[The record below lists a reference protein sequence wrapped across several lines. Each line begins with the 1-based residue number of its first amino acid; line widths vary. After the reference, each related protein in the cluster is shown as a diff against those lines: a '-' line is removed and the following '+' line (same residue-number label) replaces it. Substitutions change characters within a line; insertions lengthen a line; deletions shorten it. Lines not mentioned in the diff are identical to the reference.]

1 MFARLSVLLGLAL
14 AVAGCATLPKV
25 GEASEGIPTFASE
38 AQIDAYV
45 AAQWREHEGV
55 MRREAASGYEE
66 PILVTGSRIESVAI
80 TNVQEEGVDEGG
92 IVKATSEYLIV
103 LRRGRIVVMRHT
115 GATLDVVS
123 AIDAFPPGDPA
134 PNDTWYDEMLLDRGM
149 VVVVGYS
156 YGGDATEIS
165 RFRLAEDGTISYRD
179 THYLSSDDYFSSR
192 NYASRLIGGRF
203 VTYTPSPFEK
213 DWRKSAPFLERRN
226 PDGSRTRVGPL
237 LKPAN
242 LGVAA
247 GMVEDVPPYARDL
260 HGVTQCDLLAEELTC
275 STRGVIGSQTA
286 EYYFSREAAYVWTEV
301 GHDERF
307 GRAKKPWASMLY
319 RIPLDEAEP
328 MTAIAVQGAP
338 IDQFSFHEDGERQS
352 LFVMTKGR
360 FNFGPNAPFAATM
373 WESETRADRL
383 ALFRMPLDHFGNG
396 AQMAPA
402 LTYRPLAEIE
412 AWGIQNRFVG
422 NHLLYGGG
430 GYYEGEDDMPGL
442 MVSPLDAD
450 WVQRID
456 LPHGISR
463 IDRLGNDAI
472 VIGEGNEESLGFSAI
487 RFSQE
492 RWVGRLDSTYLLPDA
507 SEGESRSHAF
517 FWQPDPGD
525 PLSGD
530 GIMALPIE
538 REPGEDMPSYLG
550 SGSGVFFLR
559 RKQGVL
565 EAAGELS
572 VNPADNPAAVAAA
585 MAADKLSEDDA
596 CDASCVD
603 WYGNARPIFLGERL
617 YALVGDELIEGRL
630 VNGQVVEQRRI
641 TFWPGRAA
649 TAQAT
654 GGEGTTAH

>member
-1 MFARLSVLLGLAL
+1 MFARLSVLLGLSL
-14 AVAGCATLPKV
+14 AAAGCATLPKV
-25 GEASEGIPTFASE
+25 GEASDGIPTFVSE
-38 AQIDAYV
+38 AQIDAFV

-80 TNVQEEGVDEGG
+80 TNVQEAGVDEGG

-123 AIDAFPPGDPA
+123 AIDAFPPGDTKPA
-134 PNDTWYDEMLLDRGM
+134 DTWYDEMLLDRGM

-203 VTYTPSPFEK
+203 VTYSPSPFEK
-213 DWRKSAPFLERRN
+213 EWRKSAPFLERRN
-226 PDGSRTRVGPL
+226 PDGTRTRIGNTLAPSS
-237 LKPAN
+237 

-247 GMVEDVPPYARDL
+247 GMIEDVPPYARDL

-275 STRGVIGSQTA
+275 STRGVIGSQSA

-319 RIPLDEAEP
+319 RIPLDQAEP
-328 MTAIAVQGAP
+328 MQAIAVQGAP

-352 LFVMTKGR
+352 LFVMTKGE
-360 FNFGPNAPFAATM
+360 FTFGPSALHAATM
-373 WESETRADRL
+373 WESETKADRL
-383 ALFRMPLDHFGNG
+383 ALLRMPLDQFGNG
-396 AQMAPA
+396 GQMAPPIA
-402 LTYRPLAEIE
+402 YRQLADSEG
-412 AWGIQNRFVG
+412 WGTRNRFIG

-430 GYYEGEDDMPGL
+430 GYAGDEDEMSGL
-442 MVSPLDAD
+442 MVTPLDAA

-463 IDRLGNDAI
+463 IDRLGTDAI

-487 RFSQE
+487 RFSE
-492 RWVGRLDSTYLLPDA
+492 KRWGGRLDSTYLLPGA
-507 SEGESRSHAF
+507 SEGETRSHAF
-517 FWQPDPGD
+517 FWQPDPAD

-559 RKQGVL
+559 RKEGVL

-572 VNPADNPAAVAAA
+572 VDPADNPAAVAAA
-585 MAADKLSEDDA
+585 TVADKLWEDDA

-603 WYGNARPIFLGERL
+603 WYGNARPIFLGDRL

-630 VNGQVVEQRRI
+630 VNGQVVEQRRV
-641 TFWPGRAA
+641 TFWPRPRAIA
-649 TAQAT
+649 NPA
-654 GGEGTTAH
+654 GGEGTAAH

>member
-1 MFARLSVLLGLAL
+1 MPYRYRV
-14 AVAGCATLPKV
+14 CKV
-25 GEASEGIPTFASE
+25 
-38 AQIDAYV
+38 Y
-45 AAQWREHEGV
+45 
-55 MRREAASGYEE
+55 
-66 PILVTGSRIESVAI
+66 
-80 TNVQEEGVDEGG
+80 N
-92 IVKATSEYLIV
+92 
-103 LRRGRIVVMRHT
+103 RH
-115 GATLDVVS
+115 
-123 AIDAFPPGDPA
+123 
-134 PNDTWYDEMLLDRGM
+134 
-149 VVVVGYS
+149 S

-165 RFRLAEDGTISYRD
+165 RFRLSEAGEITYRD

-213 DWRKSAPFLERRN
+213 DWRKSAPILERRN

-237 LKPAN
+237 LKPSN

-247 GMVEDVPPYARDL
+247 GMIEDVPPYARHL
-260 HGVTQCDLLAEELTC
+260 HGVTQCDLLAEDLTC
-275 STRGVIGSQTA
+275 STRAVVGSQTA
-286 EYYFSREAAYVWTEV
+286 EYYFSREAGYVWTEV

-319 RIPLDEAEP
+319 RVPLDEAEP

-338 IDQFSFHEDGERQS
+338 IDQFSFHEDFERQS
-352 LFVMTKGR
+352 LFVMTKGE
-360 FNFGPNAPFAATM
+360 FTFGATAPNAATM
-373 WESETRADRL
+373 WESETGADRL
-383 ALFRMPLDHFGNG
+383 ALVRMPLDQFGNG
-396 AQMAPA
+396 GQMAPA
-402 LTYRPLAEIE
+402 IAYRKLAEVE

-422 NHLLYGGG
+422 HHLLYGGG
-430 GYYEGEDDMPGL
+430 GYSDEEDEVPGL
-442 MVSPLDAD
+442 MVTPLDAD

-463 IDRLGNDAI
+463 IDRLGFDAV
-472 VIGEGNEESLGFSAI
+472 VIGEGVDESLGFSSI
-487 RFSQE
+487 RFSE
-492 RWVGRLDSTYLLPDA
+492 SRWGGRLDSTYLLPGA
-507 SEGESRSHAF
+507 SEGETRSHAF
-517 FWQPDPGD
+517 FWQADPAD

-538 REPGEDMPSYLG
+538 REPGEDMPTYLG

-559 RKQGVL
+559 RKEGVL

-585 MAADKLSEDDA
+585 AAADKLWEDDA

-603 WYGNARPIFLGERL
+603 WYGNARPIFLGDRL

-630 VNGQVVEQRRI
+630 VNGRVVEQRRV

-649 TAQAT
+649 AAEAT
-654 GGEGTTAH
+654 GGETAAAH